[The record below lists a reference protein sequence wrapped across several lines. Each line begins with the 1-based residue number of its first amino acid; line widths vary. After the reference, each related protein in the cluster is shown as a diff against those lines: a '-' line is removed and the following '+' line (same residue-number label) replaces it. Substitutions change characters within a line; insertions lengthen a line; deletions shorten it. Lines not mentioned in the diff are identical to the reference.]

1 MVFELDEK
9 MMNLR
14 RGVAAEVGNGAE
26 CCCLWN
32 ASSNLGE
39 NGSHTENSRFFTR

>member
-1 MVFELDEK
+1 MVFAMDEK

-14 RGVAAEVGNGAE
+14 RGVAAEVGNGVE
-26 CCCLWN
+26 CRCWWG
-32 ASSNLGE
+32 ASSNRRE

>member
-14 RGVAAEVGNGAE
+14 RGVAAEVGNGVE
-26 CCCLWN
+26 CRCW
-32 ASSNLGE
+32 
-39 NGSHTENSRFFTR
+39 